1 MIPTHKLYYH
11 RIIIIILYFIYN
23 NFKQNCT
30 IIIKM
35 YVYCKLCIA
44 VCFSEILVETSRG
57 WRKSRNMKE
66 LSIRKNTNIVE
77 LCILFGVTEV
87 LIHQNARSKQCK
99 SLIILSTGEIL
110 KLFASA
116 YVRRITQLY

>member
-1 MIPTHKLYYH
+1 MYY
-11 RIIIIILYFIYN
+11 
-23 NFKQNCT
+23 CS
-30 IIIKM
+30 
-35 YVYCKLCIA
+35 
-44 VCFSEILVETSRG
+44 FSEILVEASRG
-57 WRKSRNMKE
+57 WRKWRNMKE
-66 LSIRKNTNIVE
+66 LSTRKNTYIVE

-99 SLIILSTGEIL
+99 SLIILFTEEIL